1 MLRFSLIFSDS
12 GAGETIVSLR
22 IYCPGDEFVTIPFSD
37 RRLLV
42 AILRSLKQE
51 DLIAKVDKLFQL
63 DNPVPERARRCLQG
77 NQVAA

>member
-37 RRLLV
+37 RRQLV
-42 AILRSLKQE
+42 AVLRSLKQE
-51 DLIAKVDKLFQL
+51 GLIAKVNRLLRL
-63 DNPVPERARRCLQG
+63 DNPVPERAPLSLQA
-77 NQVAA
+77 NQVVA